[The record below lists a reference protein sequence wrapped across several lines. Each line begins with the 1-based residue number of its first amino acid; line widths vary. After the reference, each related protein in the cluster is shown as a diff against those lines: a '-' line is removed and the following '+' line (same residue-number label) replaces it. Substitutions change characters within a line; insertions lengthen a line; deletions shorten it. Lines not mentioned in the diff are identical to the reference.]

1 MTVCIA
7 ALAENEKSVVLASDK
22 MISKQMPPI
31 EYEHDVEKIIKVAEN
46 FYILIAGTMNNA
58 IEIINKVKPQIR
70 ENQTPNEKFEKVKKA
85 YADYRDEKIVD
96 EILRSQGFHSFQD
109 FQGRQ
114 QSLNKD
120 VATQIQGLI
129 GKANLQTVMT
139 LVAIDKE
146 KCHLK
151 VLIHPGS
158 LVNPIEY
165 ATTGSGELHATQ
177 SLISAN
183 YKKSEDLDAA
193 TYLVFEAKKRAEVA
207 PGVGPLTEMIVLSK
221 EENDT
226 IKERRLTT
234 DDLEKLAEVYESVN
248 ARDTDK
254 IKAILTENKFHL

>member
-31 EYEHDVEKIIKVAEN
+31 EYEHDVEKIVKMTDN
-46 FYILIAGTMNNA
+46 FYVLIAGTVNNA
-58 IEIINKVKPQIR
+58 IDIINKAKPQIR
-70 ENQTPNEKFEKVKKA
+70 ENQNPNEKFEKMKKA

-96 EILRSQGFHSFQD
+96 EILRSQGFHSLQD
-109 FQGRQ
+109 FQSRQ
-114 QSLNKD
+114 QSLNQN
-120 VATQIQGLI
+120 VANQIQGLI
-129 GKANLQTVMT
+129 GKANLQTIMT
-139 LVAIDKE
+139 LVAFDNE

-177 SLISAN
+177 SLIGAK
-183 YKKSEDLDAA
+183 YKKSDDLDAA

-207 PGVGPLTEMIVLSK
+207 PGVGLLTEMIVLSK
-221 EENDT
+221 QDDGT
-226 IKERRLTT
+226 IKERRLTEE
-234 DDLEKLAEVYESVN
+234 DLGKLAEVYESVN
-248 ARDTDK
+248 ARDTEK
-254 IKAILTENKFHL
+254 IKAVLVEKEFHL